1 VCLLAEGWPYV
12 YIYAHTI
19 YIIYMCKYIIYRYNV
34 KNKGCVLC
42 VYIYIC
48 VCVHLYTYTCMCTDI
63 HAYIVSIACLPCQ
76 MINCQG
82 FCFRRILNYLGR
94 IITSICTLLW
104 CSTFRI
110 QQGLEWSNPF
120 PCGWR
125 KATNL
130 LSFSILVRQSLWVW
144 NRVFKQKTRSPE
156 FLDRSK
162 RI

>member
-1 VCLLAEGWPYV
+1 MCLLAEGWPYV
-12 YIYAHTI
+12 YIYTHTI
-19 YIIYMCKYIIYRYNV
+19 YIIFTCIRISYIDIMSRTRGVYY
-34 KNKGCVLC
+34 

-48 VCVHLYTYTCMCTDI
+48 VCVHLYTCICTDI
-63 HAYIVSIACLPCQ
+63 HWYIVSIACLPCQ

-104 CSTFRI
+104 CSAFRI
-110 QQGLEWSNPF
+110 QQDLEWSNPF
-120 PCGWR
+120 SCGWR

-144 NRVFKQKTRSPE
+144 NRVFKQKTRSLE